1 VENPEGNRTLGRP
14 MRGWECNTKMNLKGV
29 GWGHELDWSGS
40 VQGQVAGTFKCGD
53 DHSGSIKCGEF
64 LD

>member
-29 GWGHELDWSGS
+29 DGDMSLIGLAQYRDKWQELSNA
-40 VQGQVAGTFKCGD
+40 VMTIRVP
-53 DHSGSIKCGEF
+53 
-64 LD
+64 

>member
-1 VENPEGNRTLGRP
+1 VENPEGNRTLGRL
-14 MRGWECNTKMNLKGV
+14 MRGWDNTKMDLKGV

-40 VQGQVAGTFKCGD
+40 AEGQVAGTCKRCD
-53 DHSGSIKCGEF
+53 EHSGVIKCGEF